1 MLLVRVG
8 AGIGHPVSL
17 PALVAVGL
25 LVGYIAGMFGVG
37 GGFLLTPVLMYVF
50 GVPPPTAVGS
60 ALCQKCGTSIA
71 SFLKYRHL
79 KRGEPRIDLVMIG
92 GSLIG
97 VDAGTRLLTYLSHRP
112 PLALPWGRAVPAV
125 NLVMDLLFIVLLS
138 LTAVYTFREAWHAR
152 SRAAA
157 RGDVTIPGPLVT
169 RVRVPPYMDLPNVG
183 LEQVSVPLLS
193 YLGFLLGVASG
204 VMGIGGGV
212 LFMPILLYGFGLSAR
227 NAAGTGVLL
236 LFATVAVGTIEQ
248 ALQGY
253 VALKLAMAILIGS
266 SIGSQLGALTTD
278 ILPNRVLRLIFSGLV
293 AATVLM
299 IAWDLL
305 GLLRGTAGAAA
316 RS

>member
-1 MLLVRVG
+1 MFLVRVG

-25 LVGYIAGMFGVG
+25 LVGYVAGMFGVG

-50 GVPPPTAVGS
+50 GVPPPMAVGS

-79 KRGEPRIDLVMIG
+79 QRGEPRIDLVMIG

-97 VDAGTRLLTYLSHRP
+97 VDAGTRLLSYLSRRA
-112 PLALPWGRAVPAV
+112 PLMLPSGRMVPAV
-125 NLVMDLLFIVLLS
+125 NVILDLLFIVFLT
-138 LTAVYTFREAWHAR
+138 LTAVFTFQDAWR
-152 SRAAA
+152 SRRSPIQ

-169 RVRVPPYMDLPNVG
+169 RARIPPYIDLPHVG
-183 LEQVSVPLLS
+183 LAAVSVPLLS
-193 YLGFLLGVASG
+193 YLGFFLGVASG
-204 VMGIGGGV
+204 LMGIGGGV

-236 LFATVAVGTIEQ
+236 LFVTVAVGTIEQ
-248 ALQGY
+248 ALRGY

-266 SIGSQLGALTTD
+266 SIGSQLGALTTHY
-278 ILPNRVLRLIFSGLV
+278 LPNRVLRLTFSLLV
-293 AATVLM
+293 GATVIM
-299 IAWDLL
+299 IVWDLVH
-305 GLLRGTAGAAA
+305 LLRG
-316 RS
+316 